1 MAARDVYF
9 KDGGYIKNFDP
20 VKFLTILGK
29 IVYGRDAVITVMKKS
44 DLKWTKDEEA
54 AWASYRGEDET
65 E

>member
-44 DLKWTKDEEA
+44 DLKKKKKAKEK
-54 AWASYRGEDET
+54 
-65 E
+65 